1 MFETILLLAFC
12 LLVGLIALAVCVYL
26 AVSGLLFTLDGL
38 LLVLICLTIGG
49 IFVLNVAWS
58 VYTGELKK
66 VLEHLRK
73 KPDQSEPTSSP
84 SVESAS

>member
-1 MFETILLLAFC
+1 MLETILLLAFC
-12 LLVGLIALAVCVYL
+12 IIMGLIALGVCAYL

-58 VYTGELKK
+58 IYTGELKK

-73 KPDQSEPTSSP
+73 KPASSEPTSNP
-84 SVESAS
+84 TGESAS

>member
-12 LLVGLIALAVCVYL
+12 LLVGLIALAVCAYL

-38 LLVLICLTIGG
+38 LLVIICLTIGG
-49 IFVLNVAWS
+49 ICVLNVVWS
-58 VYTGELKK
+58 FYTGELKQ

-73 KPDQSEPTSSP
+73 KP
-84 SVESAS
+84 ASTELSGNPPAKVSQ